1 MPRQNEIQNQ
11 SLSGGIMP
19 VYDEGLMQRIREFLA
34 DRHLSPV
41 EKKMFGGVAFMLQGN
56 FVCGLNKDNLVVRVG
71 PERYAEA
78 LAHPHAREMD
88 FTGRPMKGW
97 VYVSSVGYEA
107 DEDLAQWLQQGLD
120 FALSLPP
127 K

>member
-1 MPRQNEIQNQ
+1 MPI
-11 SLSGGIMP
+11 
-19 VYDEGLMQRIREFLA
+19 YDEGLMQRIREFLA

-97 VYVSSVGYEA
+97 VYVSSAGYEA
-107 DEDLAQWLQQGLD
+107 DEDLAQWVQQGID
-120 FALSLPP
+120 FALSLPS